1 MLSFQIEFDTLLL
14 IASEISFII
23 YIVKERKVSERF
35 VCKTACLSYDLS
47 CKTAASAFANSV
59 FNFRRKAA
67 TKLFNLK
74 KKMQKTQ

>member
-1 MLSFQIEFDTLLL
+1 M
-14 IASEISFII
+14 
-23 YIVKERKVSERF
+23 KERKVSERF

-59 FNFRRKAA
+59 FNFRLKAA

-74 KKMQKTQ
+74 KKMHNNQ

>member
-1 MLSFQIEFDTLLL
+1 M
-14 IASEISFII
+14 
-23 YIVKERKVSERF
+23 KERKVSERF

-74 KKMQKTQ
+74 KNAQNSINKQTNKQKQVTKH

>member
-1 MLSFQIEFDTLLL
+1 M
-14 IASEISFII
+14 
-23 YIVKERKVSERF
+23 KERKVSERF

-74 KKMQKTQ
+74 KKCKKLNKQTNTQKQATKH